1 MAKKRS
7 PQPKTT
13 PQGAAD
19 AYPVVGAREPC
30 PCNSGRRYKACHG
43 RAAAHAVTE
52 LVQRPFEGLP
62 GEADWV
68 ALRELVPAA
77 TVELHLKEGL
87 PDGVPS
93 VTLATV
99 LPMAWPALRRDDGA
113 VLIGLQNDT
122 TSGDLSRDLASTLRR
137 ALTAEPGTPVA
148 AGDAPGAGRA
158 PADGPRLQDLLDLDR
173 PFEPVVHQGFE
184 FWIEDAENA
193 SAEVTASLERA
204 NEAAIPTVRLT
215 GVESAYWCETPDKN
229 HLRWVMT
236 HPEEKLLDALARL
249 HAAGRLVPR
258 ARPDGAGVGPADR
271 DARGRRGEAHRAVRG
286 AARRRARDRGA
297 ADARRAPRAQRA
309 HQPSGHPELTP
320 TGPPGPARAHLSP
333 GTGSRGAGR
342 RPGGSARGGATGARD
357 PARGWG
363 AAYGQ
368 MAVAGGRPKPCAN
381 NLMVPHGYSIPPWPR
396 HTRHS
401 GEVPPRYETVVPGER
416 GWGCIRLL

>member
-1 MAKKRS
+1 MAKKRR

-77 TVELHLKEGL
+77 TVELHLKDGL

-113 VLIGLQNDT
+113 VLLGLQNDT

-249 HAAGRLVPR
+249 HAAGVSSLGEGTRLVGSFR
-258 ARPDGAGVGPADR
+258 AHGLTVPVWDLPTAMRADDVEKPAAEFAERLAGALA
-271 DARGRRGEAHRAVRG
+271 AEAPLTSDE
-286 AARRRARDRGA
+286 RRAR
-297 ADARRAPRAQRA
+297 
-309 HQPSGHPELTP
+309 SGLTNRQV
-320 TGPPGPARAHLSP
+320 TLS
-333 GTGSRGAGR
+333 
-342 RPGGSARGGATGARD
+342 
-357 PARGWG
+357 
-363 AAYGQ
+363 
-368 MAVAGGRPKPCAN
+368 
-381 NLMVPHGYSIPPWPR
+381 
-396 HTRHS
+396 
-401 GEVPPRYETVVPGER
+401 
-416 GWGCIRLL
+416 